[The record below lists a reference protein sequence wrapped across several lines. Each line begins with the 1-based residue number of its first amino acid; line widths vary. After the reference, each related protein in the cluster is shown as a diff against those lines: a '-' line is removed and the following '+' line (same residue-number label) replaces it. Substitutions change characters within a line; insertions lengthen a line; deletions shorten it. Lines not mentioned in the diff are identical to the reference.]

1 MTSLLTIFLL
11 GADGPWLEEDV
22 RRAITGAEVAAQA
35 RARLRAHA
43 TEALEALQ
51 EMLLRPATRRRER
64 AAQRAERLADLFP
77 EALIRLVGDAAAKEA
92 RATAARLLAAY
103 QGALAAAG
111 DETTQLR
118 LHERIA
124 ALAAMA

>member
-35 RARLRAHA
+35 KARLRAHA
-43 TEALEALQ
+43 AEALEALQ

-77 EALIRLVGDAAAKEA
+77 EVLIRLVGDAAAKEA
-92 RATAARLLAAY
+92 RGAAARLCAAY
-103 QGALAAAG
+103 QGALAAAA